1 MYLNQ
6 SAIKDL
12 LPHRSP
18 LLLVD
23 EAWLEEKNAEASLYL
38 SPDWDIFQGHFPDK
52 PVLPGIYLTESMAQ
66 TADLVLLSLP
76 GNAGKLPYFMGI
88 RNMRFIRPVC
98 PGATIKLCAGL
109 LCDAG
114 SGLYECTV
122 SAFLAEPAPDD
133 SERTPND
140 SESARDNSPDSH
152 SGTRGCCAVSPGK
165 KLAQGTISLA
175 LR

>member
-6 SAIKDL
+6 SAIKEL
-12 LPHRSP
+12 LPHRHP

-23 EAWLEEKNAEASLYL
+23 EAWLKETSVEASLYI
-38 SPDWDIFQGHFPDK
+38 SPDWQIFEGHFPGT

-66 TADLVLLSLP
+66 AADLILLSRP
-76 GNAGKLPYFMGI
+76 ENAGKLPYFMGI
-88 RNMRFIRPVC
+88 KNMRFIRPVH
-98 PGATIKLCAGL
+98 PGAVIKLHAEL

-114 SGLYECTV
+114 GGLYDCSVT
-122 SAFLAEPAPDD
+122 AFLSEPDKD
-133 SERTPND
+133 R
-140 SESARDNSPDSH
+140 SPDSH
-152 SGTRGCCAVSPGK
+152 VHGRRDACTPDIHHEAPGGK